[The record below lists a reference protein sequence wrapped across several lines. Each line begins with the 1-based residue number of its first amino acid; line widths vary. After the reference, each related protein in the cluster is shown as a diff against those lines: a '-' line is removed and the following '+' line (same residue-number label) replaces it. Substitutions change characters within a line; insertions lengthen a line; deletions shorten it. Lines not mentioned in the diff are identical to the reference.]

1 MAKKIYVLDTS
12 ACLTNASIIYKYSN
26 NDIAIPLKVFDEI
39 DKHKHR
45 QDGVGAN
52 ARKFIRDLDDFRE
65 KGDIHKGVRIAK
77 GKGLIYAAEYD
88 PSLMPMSF
96 DPELADNKIITTA
109 LTIKKK
115 QEEINT
121 RRKVILVS
129 CDINMRI
136 KGDAI
141 RIPTENFLSE
151 QVVEHHDQLYN
162 GFKKYLVDDQL
173 IDQFYDGENIFLEKE
188 DIGLY
193 PNQFVMLL
201 SNSNDKK
208 SALCRFLNYDDPL
221 QKVPQ
226 CNGGKKD
233 LWGIRPRNKEQGF
246 AMNLLLDPDIPI
258 VTLTGRAG
266 TGKTLCAIAAGLA
279 QVVGDARSIYNH
291 LIVSRPI
298 QPMGKDIGFLP
309 GSMEEKM
316 MPWLSPVKDNLK
328 HLLGNDQETLNMY
341 VSQGIIEIE
350 ALTYIRGRS
359 ISNAYII
366 IDEAQNLSVHEMKT
380 IITRVG
386 ENTKIVLTG
395 DVEQIDNVYVDET
408 TNGLTCAIEKF
419 KNHSLSG
426 HVSLTKGE
434 RSKVATLAAKV
445 L

>member
-12 ACLTNASIIYKYSN
+12 ACLTDANIIYKYSN

-52 ARKFIRDLDDFRE
+52 ARRFIRDLDYFRE
-65 KGDIHKGVRIAK
+65 KGDIHKGVRLAK

-88 PSLMPMSF
+88 PELVPNSL
-96 DPELADNKIITTA
+96 DPDSADNKIITTA
-109 LTIKKK
+109 ITLTRK
-115 QEEINT
+115 QENTT

-141 RIPTENFLSE
+141 GLTTENYMRE
-151 QVVEHHDQLYN
+151 QVVEHHDLLYT

-173 IDQFYDGENIFLEKE
+173 IDQFYDGEEVCLEESEIK
-188 DIGLY
+188 LF
-193 PNQFVMLL
+193 PNQFVMLV
-201 SNSNDKK
+201 SSSNDKK
-208 SALCRFLNYDDPL
+208 TALCRFIDYDASL
-221 QKVPQ
+221 KKVPE
-226 CNGGKKD
+226 CNGGRND

-246 AMNLLLDPDIPI
+246 AMNLCLDPNIPV

-279 QVVGDARSIYNH
+279 QVIDESNRHYNH

-316 MPWLSPVKDNLK
+316 MPWLSPIKDNLK
-328 HLLGNDQETLNMY
+328 YLLGNSQETLNLY
-341 VSQGIIEIE
+341 VDRGIIEVE

-366 IDEAQNLSVHEMKT
+366 IDEAQNLSAHEMKT

-395 DVEQIDNVYVDET
+395 DIEQIDNVYVDET
-408 TNGLTCAIEKF
+408 TNGLTCVIEKF
-419 KNHSLSG
+419 KHTTMAG
-426 HVSLTKGE
+426 HVSLVKGE
-434 RSKVATLAAKV
+434 RSKVATLAAKI

>member
-246 AMNLLLDPDIPI
+246 AMNLLLDPEIPI